1 MAGGPRP
8 LRGRR
13 GELSRSPELIGHR
26 GAPRERPENTLASFL
41 RALDLGAD
49 AVELDV
55 HATRDGVV
63 VVHHDF
69 VPRAV
74 SSVGTLNGRP
84 IAQLTAAELE
94 TFRVSG
100 EPIPTLAAVL
110 AAIGTRATVY
120 VEIKGHGIE
129 QAVISAIAGVP
140 SARNVAVHSFDH
152 RAVVR
157 AREIQPTIPGGILLA
172 SYLIDPE
179 GALRAAGA
187 RDYWQEWSM
196 IDAPL
201 VDAIHEAHGRV
212 VAWTVN
218 EPEDARRLASM
229 GVDSIC
235 TDVLQV
241 IGPALASTS

>member
-1 MAGGPRP
+1 M
-8 LRGRR
+8 
-13 GELSRSPELIGHR
+13 SQSPELIGHR

-74 SSVGTLNGRP
+74 SSVTALNGRP
-84 IAQLTAAELE
+84 IAELTAAELA
-94 TFRVSG
+94 TFRASG
-100 EPIPTLAAVL
+100 EAIPTLRAVL
-110 AAIGTRATVY
+110 EAIGPRATVY

-129 QAVISAIAGVP
+129 KAVISTIASVP
-140 SARNVAVHSFDH
+140 SARRVAVHSFDH
-152 RAVVR
+152 RTVVR
-157 AREIQPTIPGGILLA
+157 ARELEPRMAAGILLS
-172 SYLIDPE
+172 SYLIDAE

-196 IDAPL
+196 IDARL
-201 VDAIHEAHGRV
+201 VDAIHAAKGRV
-212 VAWTVN
+212 IAWTVN
-218 EPEDARRLASM
+218 EPEDARRLASI
-229 GVDSIC
+229 GVDGIC
-235 TDVLQV
+235 TDVLQLV
-241 IGPALASTS
+241 GSALASTS

>member
-1 MAGGPRP
+1 VAGRP
-8 LRGRR
+8 LRGRL

-74 SSVGTLNGRP
+74 STVASLQGRP
-84 IAQLTAAELE
+84 IAELTAAELDS
-94 TFRVSG
+94 FRVSG
-100 EPIPTLAAVL
+100 EPIPTLTDVL
-110 AAIGTRATVY
+110 QAIGTRATVY
-120 VEIKGHGIE
+120 VEIKGRDIE
-129 QAVISAIAGVP
+129 ERVVATIAGASSSGRVP
-140 SARNVAVHSFDH
+140 VHSFDH

-157 AREIQPTIPGGILLA
+157 ARSIEPSLIGGILLV
-172 SYLIDPE
+172 SYLVEPE
-179 GALRAAGA
+179 RALRAAGA

-196 IDAPL
+196 IDEEL
-201 VDAIHEAHGRV
+201 VAAVHAREGRV
-212 VAWTVN
+212 IAWTVN
-218 EPEDARRLASM
+218 EAETARRLASI
-229 GVDSIC
+229 GVDGIC

-241 IGPALASTS
+241 IGPALASMS